1 MTTQPAT
8 LPASPDTVSGCT
20 IPLAAMPSFHGD
32 DLLCIADR
40 HVDVAELADY
50 LVRFTEP
57 ALIEEWGPDPYPI
70 CDDCYQKG
78 QAIDMEYESP
88 DGPWEIVRV
97 LR

>member
-1 MTTQPAT
+1 MTTQLDT
-8 LPASPDTVSGCT
+8 LPASPDTVSGHT
-20 IPLAAMPSFHGD
+20 VPLTAMPSFHS
-32 DLLCIADR
+32 DLLCIAYR
-40 HVDVAELADY
+40 HVDVAVPADY